1 MPPKQ
6 RQTAGKPKAKKG
18 SSTEKEESKEHRE
31 ASGGEGGAEQR
42 RGKSGVS
49 WTPVFKRIGIFI
61 FVLSIPT
68 LLNYAALNQETRM
81 LLPSGNIT

>member
-6 RQTAGKPKAKKG
+6 RQAAGKPKAKA
-18 SSTEKEESKEHRE
+18 SSAGKEESKENKK
-31 ASGGEGGAEQR
+31 ASEGEGGAEQR
-42 RGKSGVS
+42 KGKSGVS

-61 FVLSIPT
+61 FVLSIPA

-81 LLPSGNIT
+81 LLPSGNT